1 MDNFNT
7 EEFANMGIHAKAKL
21 LMKPEDIDT
30 QESDLYL
37 RVNAISRKL
46 VGEYEYRNLVTTFID
61 NIDHELWYDIPF
73 QNMDFDWER
82 KY

>member
-7 EEFANMGIHAKAKL
+7 KEFVNMGIHAKAKL

-30 QESDLYL
+30 HESDLYL
-37 RVNAISRKL
+37 RVNPISRKL
-46 VGEYEYRNLVTTFID
+46 VGEYEYKNFVTTFID

-73 QNMDFDWER
+73 QSVDFDWER
-82 KY
+82 KC